1 MKVLMTEKIMAS
13 SGSRRSRRDVYLD
26 KIDWAALKQV
36 TDEEIDAQIAEDPDT
51 AALFTPQETKTSRL
65 MTPTL
70 RGEDVRTIRNSTG
83 LTQKEFA
90 ERFGFSIETIRNY
103 EQGHRQPN
111 GPARTLLRVIANEPE
126 AVARV
131 LKL

>member
-1 MKVLMTEKIMAS
+1 MTEKIMAS
-13 SGSRRSRRDVYLD
+13 SGSRRSRRDVDLD
-26 KIDWAALKQV
+26 QIGWVALKQV

-51 AALFTPQETKTSRL
+51 AALFTAQEMKASRL

-83 LTQKEFA
+83 LTQKAFA

-103 EQGHRQPN
+103 EQGHCLPT
-111 GPARTLLRVIANEPE
+111 GPARTLLRVIASEPE

>member
-1 MKVLMTEKIMAS
+1 MSIV
-13 SGSRRSRRDVYLD
+13 RRSRRDVDLEQ
-26 KIDWAALKQV
+26 IDWAALKQV

-51 AALFTPQETKTSRL
+51 AALFTSEEMKVARL
-65 MTPTL
+65 MTPSL
-70 RGEDVRTIRNSTG
+70 RGEDVRKIRNSTG

-103 EQGHRQPN
+103 EQGHRSPT

-131 LKL
+131 LRL